1 MQAPLHRGSRCC
13 HGSTS
18 RQLADLWAA
27 MAAPAAKAQDPFA
40 IGPSC
45 YGFGGRRVPG
55 RRRLHGLLDVCPSMP
70 CPVDL
75 PYSSPM
81 RLAACVC
88 AQAAMFYAA
97 RSLLMPWIL
106 VKIHLSISVP
116 NILFSFLHAETNIAR
131 GCSKV
136 YQYSGILTLQSTD
149 SSCVLCVF

>member
-1 MQAPLHRGSRCC
+1 
-13 HGSTS
+13 
-18 RQLADLWAA
+18 
-27 MAAPAAKAQDPFA
+27 MAAPTTKAQDPFV

-45 YGFGGRRVPG
+45 YGFGVRRVPG
-55 RRRLHGLLDVCPSMP
+55 RRRPHGLLDVCPSMP

-88 AQAAMFYAA
+88 AQAAMFYVA

-106 VKIHLSISVP
+106 VKIHLSISVS

-136 YQYSGILTLQSTD
+136 YQYSSILNTLQSTD